1 MPIESG
7 RTKAK
12 AKTTKRKA
20 PAEAPGFT
28 PAYMVW
34 VEGGRGPAF
43 RHPVLGAAMNEA
55 ERLCRQEN
63 KPVYVLSDLAKCEPA
78 APPIKWSTAGH
89 TS

>member
-1 MPIESG
+1 MP
-7 RTKAK
+7 K
-12 AKTTKRKA
+12 AKTTKQQ

-43 RHPVLGAAMNEA
+43 RHAVLGAAMNEA

-63 KPVYVLSDLAKCEPA
+63 LPVYVLADVGKCVPA
-78 APPIKWSTAGH
+78 APPVEWSTSRITNNLASGKGG
-89 TS
+89 